1 MKKMSKKT
9 WIIIL
14 VVIVVAAGAVIV
26 LNTRANNG
34 AGSEYQTVKIER
46 GNLTATV
53 GATGTVRSN
62 QSALLNWQTNGT
74 VNKVNVNIG
83 DGVSVG
89 TILASLEKTSLSQ
102 NIILAQSD
110 LVSAEKDLDDLLQ
123 SGTAA
128 AQARV
133 NLREA
138 EDVLEKAQNYRDS
151 LDEPY
156 EYETITYVMINGAR
170 VPKLKTVKVDEAD
183 DESKEKADQDL
194 ALSQAQYDDALRSW
208 ERIADGPSKIDVTA
222 VQARIDAAQAT
233 LNMAQLSAPFES
245 TITQVDMMPGDQVSA
260 GTLGFRIDDLSHLL
274 VDVELSEV
282 DINRVSIGQDVV
294 LSFDAILDKEYH
306 GEVTKVG
313 QIGNEV
319 QGAVNFIVTVELLD
333 VDELVRPGMTAAVN
347 IVVKEIQDTILIP
360 NRAVR
365 LVDGN
370 RVVYILNDGLPEM
383 VEIRLGASAEAM
395 SVLASNDLE
404 EGDMIILNPPSNF
417 DMGGGPPGG
426 GPGMERR

>member
-9 WIIIL
+9 WIIII
-14 VVIVVAAGAVIV
+14 VVIVVAAGAIIA
-26 LNTRANNG
+26 LRAKAKNG
-34 AGSEYQTVKIER
+34 ADSKYQTVEIER

-74 VNKVNVNIG
+74 VNKINVNIG
-83 DGVSVG
+83 DGVSAG
-89 TILASLEKTSLSQ
+89 TVLASLEKTSLSQ

-110 LVSAEKDLDDLLQ
+110 LVQAEKDLDDLLQ

-133 NLREA
+133 DLREA

-156 EYETITYVMINGAR
+156 KFEQILYKTINGKTF
-170 VPKLKTVKVDEAD
+170 PTLKTIKVDEAD
-183 DESKEKADQDL
+183 DETKAKADQDL
-194 ALSQAQYDDALRSW
+194 ALAEAKYDDALRAW
-208 ERIADGPSKIDVTA
+208 ERIAEGPNKTDVTA
-222 VQARIDAAQAT
+222 AQARIDAAQAT
-233 LNMAQLSAPFES
+233 LNMAQLTAPFES
-245 TITQVDMMPGDQVSA
+245 TITQVDIMPGDQVSD

-282 DINRVSIGQDVV
+282 DINRVGVGQMVS
-294 LSFDAILDKEYH
+294 LSFDAILEEEYH
-306 GEVTKVG
+306 GEVIKVG

-319 QGAVNFIVTVELLD
+319 QGAVNFIVTVELID
-333 VDELVRPGMTAAVN
+333 ADELVRPGMTAAVN

-370 RVVYILNDGLPEM
+370 RVVYILKDGIPELI
-383 VEIRLGASAEAM
+383 EIRLGASADAM
-395 SVLASNDLE
+395 SVLASNTIE
-404 EGDMIILNPPSNF
+404 EGDLVIINPPSSF
-417 DMGGGPPGG
+417 SMAEGPPGG
-426 GPGMERR
+426 RPGDH

>member
-9 WIIIL
+9 WIIII
-14 VVIVVAAGAVIV
+14 VVIVVAAGAIIA
-26 LNTRANNG
+26 LRAKAKNG
-34 AGSEYQTVKIER
+34 ADSKYQTVEIER

-74 VNKVNVNIG
+74 VNKINVNIG
-83 DGVSVG
+83 DGVSAG
-89 TILASLEKTSLSQ
+89 TVLASLEKTSLSQ

-133 NLREA
+133 DLREA

-156 EYETITYVMINGAR
+156 KFEQILYKTINGKTF
-170 VPKLKTVKVDEAD
+170 PTLKTIKVDEAD
-183 DESKEKADQDL
+183 DETKAKADQDL
-194 ALSQAQYDDALRSW
+194 ALAEAKYDDALRAW
-208 ERIADGPSKIDVTA
+208 ERIAEGPNKTDVTA
-222 VQARIDAAQAT
+222 AQARIDAAQAT
-233 LNMAQLSAPFES
+233 LNMAQLTAPFES
-245 TITQVDMMPGDQVSA
+245 TITQVDIMPGDQVSD

-282 DINRVSIGQDVV
+282 DINRVGVGQMVS
-294 LSFDAILDKEYH
+294 LSFDAILEEEYH
-306 GEVTKVG
+306 GEVIKVG

-319 QGAVNFIVTVELLD
+319 QGAVNFIVTVELID
-333 VDELVRPGMTAAVN
+333 ADELVRPGMTAAVN

-370 RVVYILNDGLPEM
+370 RVVYILKDGIPELI
-383 VEIRLGASAEAM
+383 EIRLGASADAM
-395 SVLASNDLE
+395 SVLASNTIE
-404 EGDMIILNPPSNF
+404 EGDLVIINPPSSF
-417 DMGGGPPGG
+417 SMAEGPPGG
-426 GPGMERR
+426 RPGDH

>member
-1 MKKMSKKT
+1 MKKLSKKS
-9 WIIIL
+9 WIIVT
-14 VVIVVAAGAVIV
+14 VVIIVALGAFIA
-26 LNTRANNG
+26 LNAKAKNAT
-34 AGSEYQTVKIER
+34 GSEYQTTEIER

-74 VNKVNVNIG
+74 IDEINVNIG
-83 DGVSVG
+83 DEVG
-89 TILASLEKTSLSQ
+89 ASDILASLEKTSLSQ

-110 LVSAEKDLDDLLQ
+110 LVSAEKNMDDLLQ

-133 NLREA
+133 DLRLA
-138 EDVLEKAQNYRDS
+138 EDVLEKAQDYRDS

-156 EYETITYVMINGAR
+156 EFEEIRYQTINGKR
-170 VPKLKTVKVDEAD
+170 YPTLKTIKVDEAD
-183 DESKEKADQDL
+183 DETKDKAEQDL
-194 ALSQAQYDDALRSW
+194 ALSQAKYDDALRAW
-208 ERIADGPSKIDVTA
+208 ERVAEGPNKSDVTA
-222 VQARIDAAQAT
+222 AQARIDAAQAT
-233 LNMAQLSAPFES
+233 LNLARLTAPFAS
-245 TITQVDMMPGDQVSA
+245 TITQIEIMPGDQVSA
-260 GTLGFRIDDLSHLL
+260 GTLGFRIDDFSHLL

-282 DINRVSIGQDVV
+282 DINRVSIGQAVA
-294 LSFDAILDKEYH
+294 LSFDAILEEEYH
-306 GEVTKVG
+306 GEVIKVG

-319 QGAVNFIVTVELLD
+319 QGAVNFIVTVELND
-333 VDELVRPGMTAAVN
+333 ADELVRPGMTAAVN
-347 IVVKEIQDTILIP
+347 IVVKEIKDTILIP

-370 RVVYILNDGLPEM
+370 RVVYILKDGMPEM

-404 EGDMIILNPPSNF
+404 EGDLIILNPPSNF

-426 GPGMERR
+426 GPGMER

>member
-9 WIIIL
+9 WIIII
-14 VVIVVAAGAVIV
+14 VVIVVAAGAIIA
-26 LNTRANNG
+26 LRAKAKNG
-34 AGSEYQTVKIER
+34 ADSKYQTVEIER

-74 VNKVNVNIG
+74 VNKINVNIG
-83 DGVSVG
+83 DGVSAG
-89 TILASLEKTSLSQ
+89 TVLASLEKTSLSQ

-133 NLREA
+133 DLREA

-156 EYETITYVMINGAR
+156 KFEQILYKTINGKTF
-170 VPKLKTVKVDEAD
+170 PTLKTIKVDEAD
-183 DESKEKADQDL
+183 DETKAKADQDL
-194 ALSQAQYDDALRSW
+194 ALAEAKYDDALRAW
-208 ERIADGPSKIDVTA
+208 ERIAEGPNKTDVTA
-222 VQARIDAAQAT
+222 AQARIDAAQAT
-233 LNMAQLSAPFES
+233 LNMAQLTAPFES
-245 TITQVDMMPGDQVSA
+245 TITQVDIMPGDQVSA
-260 GTLGFRIDDLSHLL
+260 GTLGFRIDDFSHLL

-282 DINRVSIGQDVV
+282 DINRVSVGQTVT
-294 LSFDAILDKEYH
+294 LSFDAILEEEYY
-306 GEVTKVG
+306 GEVISVG

-319 QGAVNFIVTVELLD
+319 QGAVNFIVTVELID
-333 VDELVRPGMTAAVN
+333 ADELVRPGMTAAVN

-370 RVVYILNDGLPEM
+370 RVVYILKDGIPELI
-383 VEIRLGASAEAM
+383 EIRLGASADAM
-395 SVLASNDLE
+395 SVLASNTIE
-404 EGDMIILNPPSNF
+404 EGDLVIINPPSSF
-417 DMGGGPPGG
+417 SMAEGPPGG
-426 GPGMERR
+426 RPGDH